1 MIATVE
7 NSALSEKGQ
16 TTIPVSVRRLLQ
28 IEPGDSILY
37 EIKGKQV
44 TLRKAPKIDYH
55 WAAGLESTLVEW
67 QGDTDD
73 DL

>member
-1 MIATVE
+1 MIANIE

-16 TTIPVSVRRLLQ
+16 TTIPVAVRRLLQ

-37 EIKGKQV
+37 EIKGKEV
-44 TLRKAPKIDYH
+44 TLRKAPKIDYN
-55 WAAGLESTLVEW
+55 WAKNLESTLNEW
-67 QGDTDD
+67 HGDEDD

>member
-1 MIATVE
+1 MMATVE
-7 NSALSEKGQ
+7 NSALSENGQ

-44 TLRKAPKIDYH
+44 TLRKALKIDFH
-55 WAAGLESTLVEW
+55 WAAALESTLVEW